1 MIDFSNYKRVALQ
14 FSGGKD
20 SLACLY
26 LLKPQLEQV
35 AVYWCDTGDS
45 YPETRAIIDAVRSF
59 IPNFQVIKADVKAW
73 RLENGLPSD
82 LVPARS
88 HFLGLAYGMSSTK
101 ISNRFDCCASNIM
114 LPMHSRMLEDKVDL
128 VIRGTKRS
136 DTGTL
141 PADGKTPFYDIL
153 LPIREWTSQ
162 QVFEY
167 LEKVGAP
174 KNPLYEYFT
183 GMSAPECLGCTAWWD
198 DGKARCLK
206 ALHPEHY
213 ATYQGNLNKIADE
226 VYRSTKELIQ
236 ELAPV

>member
-1 MIDFSNYKRVALQ
+1 VIDLSSYERVALQ

-26 LLKPQLEQV
+26 LLKPQLDQLT
-35 AVYWCDTGDS
+35 VYWCDTGDS
-45 YPETRAIIDAVRSF
+45 YPETRSIIDAVRSF
-59 IPNFQVIKADVKAW
+59 IPKFVVIRSDVKGW

-88 HFLGLAYGMSSTK
+88 HFLGVAYGMSQTK

-114 LPMHSRMLEDKVDL
+114 LPMHSRMLEDGVDL

-136 DTGTL
+136 DTGKL

-153 LPIREWTSQ
+153 LPIRDWTNQ

-198 DGKARCLK
+198 DGKSACLK
-206 ALHPEHY
+206 AFHQPEY
-213 ATYQGNLNKIADE
+213 A
-226 VYRSTKELIQ
+226 VYRENLERIAAEVHQSVAELRA
-236 ELAPV
+236 ELAV